1 MWYFTREVVCDVSVA
16 REDHIDQNAVERQ
29 HLQIGLASK
38 VIARHILPC
47 GKLILREN
55 IIL

>member
-1 MWYFTREVVCDVSVA
+1 MWYFTREVVCDVLVA

-38 VIARHILPC
+38 VIVRHILPC